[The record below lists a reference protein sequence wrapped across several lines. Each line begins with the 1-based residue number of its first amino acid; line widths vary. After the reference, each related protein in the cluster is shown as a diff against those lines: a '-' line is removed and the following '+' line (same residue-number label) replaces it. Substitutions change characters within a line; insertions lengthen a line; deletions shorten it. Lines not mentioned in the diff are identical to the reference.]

1 MATDNSRK
9 PLTPEQELAR
19 RSRRSFIGLGTG
31 LVGAAAG
38 WYWLNTRPLEDEI
51 PGPLRRVL
59 GFNERVMSTALY
71 SDRNRA
77 RTYPASAIGKL
88 KVNGDIGIED
98 EIDQDAWT
106 LNLVPS
112 GSPARKLTLDD
123 IRALPRH
130 EEIIDFKCIEGW
142 STVTQF
148 AGARFSEFT
157 ARFAPGSEKA
167 AYVGMQ
173 TPGNGY
179 YVGVEMVSALH
190 PQSLLAYEMNG
201 KPLENRHGAPLR
213 LVIPVKYGIKNLKRI
228 GRIEY
233 TDTRPADYW
242 AEQGYDYYSGL

>member
-1 MATDNSRK
+1 MATNESRK
-9 PLTPEQELAR
+9 ALTPEQELAR

-31 LVGAAAG
+31 LAGAAAG

-77 RTYPASAIGKL
+77 RIYPASAIGKL
-88 KVNGDIGIED
+88 KVNGDIGIEN

-106 LNLVPS
+106 LDLVPS

-123 IRALPRH
+123 IRGLPRH

-142 STVTQF
+142 STVTHF

-157 ARFAPGSEKA
+157 ARFAPGSEK
-167 AYVGMQ
+167 
-173 TPGNGY
+173 
-179 YVGVEMVSALH
+179 
-190 PQSLLAYEMNG
+190 
-201 KPLENRHGAPLR
+201 
-213 LVIPVKYGIKNLKRI
+213 
-228 GRIEY
+228 
-233 TDTRPADYW
+233 
-242 AEQGYDYYSGL
+242 